1 MAKQGRRQGTRRD
14 RDREKLR
21 EEIVKLGRNME
32 EIEDRSEALRAWWVI
47 YLQLHDEGKRTLF

>member
-32 EIEDRSEALRAWWVI
+32 EIEDRSEALRA
-47 YLQLHDEGKRTLF
+47 